1 MTEKIHSKTAVTN
14 SLRDKVILVAGAS
27 SGVGATI
34 ARMLTASGAK
44 VALVARRADLLTS
57 VAETCGD
64 HTNQQRLP
72 LGVNTR
78 SDQILSRAL
87 LVACALPIAAD
98 LTNEADVTCAMET
111 AVRHFARLDA
121 VILNAGVGL
130 VGGIEQFSLENW
142 QRVFAT
148 NVTSAFLVARAAIPH
163 LRAMRGMMIA
173 IGSEF
178 SYGVMPGLGAYAAS
192 KWALLALMRTLA
204 LELRGQGIRVSSI
217 LPGGILTDF
226 GADTIEGKLQRQAQ
240 GEKFLQPS
248 EVAEAVRFL
257 LTQPESVWTE
267 ELRIGAR

>member
-1 MTEKIHSKTAVTN
+1 MTATDPLQS
-14 SLRDKVILVAGAS
+14 KVILVAGAS

-34 ARMLTASGAK
+34 AHVLAASGAK
-44 VALVARRADLLTS
+44 VALVARRVDLLTS
-57 VAETCGD
+57 VAETCGGHD
-64 HTNQQRLP
+64 
-72 LGVNTR
+72 
-78 SDQILSRAL
+78 
-87 LVACALPIAAD
+87 CALPIAAD
-98 LTNEADVTCAMET
+98 LTHEADVTRAIET
-111 AVRHFARLDA
+111 AVCHFARLDA
-121 VILNAGVGL
+121 VILNAAVGF
-130 VGGIEQFSLENW
+130 VGSIEQYSLENW

-163 LRAMRGMMIA
+163 LRTTRGTMIA

-204 LELRGQGIRVSSI
+204 LELRDHGIRVSSI
-217 LPGGILTDF
+217 LPGGILTAF
-226 GADTIEGKLQRQAQ
+226 GPDTLEGKLQRQAD
-240 GEKFLQPS
+240 GEKFLQPH